1 MRINIVGHNHLAY
14 VTAACMEQFH
24 KVSVDDSQVD
34 KAELIWVC
42 YDTPVNEKGEPSA
55 TIVIANLTSIL
66 PKAVPGTHVLIS
78 SQVPVGTC
86 AMLQALYPELIISCS
101 PENLRRGKAVNDFL
115 NPERIIVG
123 CNKDAVS
130 ILTKL
135 FEPLN
140 KPIIWMSIESAE
152 MVKHALNAYLA
163 LSIAFI
169 NEIDKVCNA
178 VGADSQMVANGLQS
192 DIRIGKLS
200 YLRPGG
206 PYTNDTLG
214 REIHT
219 LIDISNTHGLNL
231 NLIPAIKESNN
242 AHSNSR

>member
-1 MRINIVGHNHLAY
+1 MKINIVGYNHLAY

-24 KVSVDDSQVD
+24 KVSVDNNNVKD
-34 KAELIWVC
+34 AELIWVC
-42 YDTPVNEKGEPSA
+42 YDTPVNEKGEPSSSS
-55 TIVIANLTSIL
+55 VILNLASVL
-66 PKAVPGTHVLIS
+66 PYAVPGTHVLVS

-86 AMLQALYPELIISCS
+86 AGLQALYPDLIISYS
-101 PENLRRGKAVNDFL
+101 PENLRRGKAINDFL

-123 CNKDAVS
+123 CKDVAVPV
-130 ILTKL
+130 LTKL
-135 FEPLN
+135 FAPLN
-140 KPIIWMSIESAE
+140 KPIMWMSIESAE

-163 LSIAFI
+163 VSIAFI
-169 NEIDKVCNA
+169 NEIDKVCKA
-178 VGADSQMVANGLQS
+178 VGADSQKVADGLQS